1 MQYNVKT
8 CSRVVACFALL
19 TALLGC
25 GSTPKR
31 DDYAKHVNTLE
42 RNEAFRDIPL
52 ALVNPSQLDL
62 RGIYDYDTTTTGTSM
77 LYDGSA
83 GLIGVALQ
91 AGIHASLTSSARSSQ
106 LADQQMAA
114 NSMIA
119 ELIDSVSS
127 ISTRDLVNIYTERLV
142 DASDT
147 SSDTLM
153 LRPIFFSNDNMDEIS
168 LKLVAWIPGR
178 TPKHP
183 RYQNLVHIY
192 GAAISRDTTV
202 PFTDIEQ
209 SQTQDYMSKLL
220 ESAITVVLDDITGNY
235 DNGTAQAKT
244 FIVKQN
250 DSSQVIRGRLM
261 SSTCDYQV
269 VKNLR
274 EWFVL
279 LPKKTENAN
288 NQAPIPTC

>member
-1 MQYNVKT
+1 MQFNVRT

-42 RNEAFRDIPL
+42 RNEALRDIPL
-52 ALVNPSQLDL
+52 ALVNPSALDL
-62 RGIYDYDTTTTGTSM
+62 RGIYNYDTTTTGTSM

-91 AGIHASLTSSARSSQ
+91 AGIHAGMTSSARSSQ

-114 NSMIA
+114 NSKVA
-119 ELIDSVSS
+119 ELIDSVQS
-127 ISTRDLVNIYTERLV
+127 ISTRDLVNTYAERLV
-142 DASDT
+142 DAAVAPNN
-147 SSDTLM
+147 TLM
-153 LRPIFFSNDNMDEIS
+153 LRPIFFSNDTMDEVS

-178 TPKHP
+178 TAKSP
-183 RYQNLVHIY
+183 RYQNLVHVY
-192 GAAISRDTTV
+192 GAAISRDSTE
-202 PFTDIEQ
+202 PFTNLEP

-220 ESAITVVLDDITGNY
+220 ESAVSVVLDDISGHY
-235 DNGTAQAKT
+235 DDGAVKAET
-244 FIVKQN
+244 FIVSQN
-250 DSSQVIRGRLM
+250 DSSYVIRGTLI

-274 EWFVL
+274 QWYVL
-279 LPKKTENAN
+279 LPVKTKNIN
-288 NQAPIPTC
+288 SQASIPTC